1 MKYYNLLPFMAVFAA
16 CNYGSEPENQW
27 TPNIIYILADD
38 MGFGDIQCQNN
49 ESKYPT
55 PNIDQL
61 AEQGCRFTDVHTN
74 SSVSSPTRYGILTGR
89 YAWRSRLKKG
99 VLGGYS
105 TPLIEKDRTT
115 VASFLKDNGY
125 NTAAIGKWHLGLN
138 WANEQGNPVFPSDTI
153 IGLREWQLGYK
164 VDFSKAVLEG
174 PKDIGFDYSFIIPC
188 SPDASPYVYVENNK
202 ATQLPTKITEA
213 EGFGRKGLVVP
224 GLKAEDILI
233 DFTEK
238 AVEFINNQTNN
249 KDPFF
254 LYMPLSAPHKPVAPA
269 QPFKGLT
276 KDIYGD
282 FLCEVDWVVGQIMN
296 ALEKTGKEKNTILIF
311 TADNGASPNA
321 AVSAVKNGHKP
332 NRPYRGGKTLLW
344 EGGHR
349 VPFIVRW
356 PGKVRSNSSNDDLY
370 CTTDMLATVADL
382 LNKDLPENAGQDSR
396 SMLASILGRDMGD
409 ENRGAVIHHSVNG
422 DFAIRKG
429 SWKYITI
436 NHGGGWGNG
445 RDFGMPILP
454 IQKEMEGQLYN
465 IEDDVYER
473 NNLYQKNPEIVG
485 ELKDLLNKIKK

>member
-1 MKYYNLLPFMAVFAA
+1 MKYYNLLPLVAVFAA
-16 CNYGSEPENQW
+16 CDSDSKADKSSA
-27 TPNIIYILADD
+27 PNIIYILADD
-38 MGFGDIQCQNN
+38 MGFGDIECQNP

-55 PNIDQL
+55 PNINQL

-105 TPLIEKDRTT
+105 TPLIENNRTT
-115 VASFLKDNGY
+115 VASFLKNNGY
-125 NTAAIGKWHLGLN
+125 STAAIGKWHLGLN
-138 WANEQGNPVFPSDTI
+138 WADKNGNPVFPSDTI

-213 EGFGRKGLVVP
+213 ENFGRKGLVVP
-224 GLKAEDILI
+224 DLIAEDILI
-233 DFTEK
+233 DFTEN
-238 AVEFINNQTNN
+238 AVKFIKNQSN
-249 KDPFF
+249 KKNPFF
-254 LYMPLSAPHKPVAPA
+254 LYMPLSAPHKPVAPTEK
-269 QPFKGLT
+269 FKGLT
-276 KDIYGD
+276 TDIYGD
-282 FLCEVDWVVGQIMN
+282 FICEIDWVVGQIM
-296 ALEKTGKEKNTILIF
+296 KTLKEIGKKNNTILIF

-321 AVSAVKNGHKP
+321 AASAVKNGHKP

-356 PGKVRSNSSNDDLY
+356 PDRVKPSSTSDDLY
-370 CTTDMLATVADL
+370 CTTDLLATVADL
-382 LNKDLPENAGQDSR
+382 LNIDLPENAGQDSR
-396 SMLASILGRDMGD
+396 SMLASILGKEMGD

-436 NHGGGWGNG
+436 NHGGGWGNT

-454 IQKEMEGQLYN
+454 VQEDIPGQLYN
-465 IEDDVYER
+465 IDEDIYEE
-473 NNLYQKNPEIVG
+473 NNLYNEHSVIVK
-485 ELKDLLNKIKK
+485 ELKDLMDETKK